1 MGDSTLATS
10 TLQQTHPS
18 HLLIGFLKGIVPHS
32 VQAKGNKIKQ
42 NV

>member
-1 MGDSTLATS
+1 MGDSILATS
-10 TLQQTHPS
+10 TLQHTHLS

-32 VQAKGNKIKQ
+32 VHAKDNKIRQ